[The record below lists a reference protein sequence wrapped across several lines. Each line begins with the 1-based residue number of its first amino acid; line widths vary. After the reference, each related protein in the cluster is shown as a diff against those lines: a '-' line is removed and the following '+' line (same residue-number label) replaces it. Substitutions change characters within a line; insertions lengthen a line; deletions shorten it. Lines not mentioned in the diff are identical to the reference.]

1 MLHNLCKD
9 APLLPREL
17 RAVHCGWDTAAFGIF
32 SGALFWGSVGEGR
45 GVEALCDGGEGGC
58 VVVKEGGVG
67 GVHQ

>member
-1 MLHNLCKD
+1 MGGTRRHLASLH
-9 APLLPREL
+9 
-17 RAVHCGWDTAAFGIF
+17 FFF